1 MGYKWVTVKG
11 SSGEKSFKVEIGSEK
26 FYVSDGSDSLGTARS
41 MDDALSLIKS
51 TYRGKV
57 YGIDVGDEHSS
68 SCFPASTLIATPEG
82 PIAIARLAVGDCVW
96 SLGTEPRLQ
105 RAFVTRFIE
114 HDIARLWE
122 IEVAMRD
129 KPVQTTAAHSF
140 LTQRGWV
147 RCDKLR
153 AMDKLVELTGDV
165 RCEKSIT
172 RVSHTERFEPVY
184 NLHTTGAHSFI
195 ADGVVVH
202 NFTWAR
208 AVRTLVHKLLVDPPV
223 LREFD
228 RFEGRVTAGALVS
241 R

>member
-68 SCFPASTLIATPEG
+68 SCFPASTLIATPKG
-82 PIAIARLAVGDCVW
+82 PISIARLAAGDCVW
-96 SLGTEPRLQ
+96 SLGAEPRLQ
-105 RAFVTRFIE
+105 RAFVTRFVE

-122 IEVAMRD
+122 IEVATRD
-129 KPVQTTAAHSF
+129 KPIQTTAAHSF

-153 AMDKLVELTGDV
+153 ALDRLVEFTGDLP
-165 RCEKSIT
+165 CEMSIT
-172 RVSHTERFEPVY
+172 SVSPTDRFEPVY

-208 AVRTLVHKLLVDPPV
+208 AARTLMHRLLVDP
-223 LREFD
+223 LLLSTLEQL
-228 RFEGRVTAGALVS
+228 EGRGTARALS
-241 R
+241 